1 MINKE
6 IKALLKY
13 KFILLSRDNYDFKFT
28 LKYYMIFIPLYIY
41 SICAIIFYE
50 NIFFTLSILSI
61 IILGVDYHTIVN
73 KSNVNS
79 LSLFNFVVDKTK
91 SIYLSVLVDVIVKTI
106 ILIPILIVS
115 NYKILFLFYGLIF
128 MLFSFF
134 LRELVDRR
142 VTHKMFYNLLF
153 FIYIFFS
160 YIFGNFF
167 FDNLSE
173 KQIQRAEW
181 FDQNFEL
188 FFLLLLSSLLFL
200 TFILYLSF
208 NKSFDKIK
216 K

>member
-1 MINKE
+1 
-6 IKALLKY
+6 
-13 KFILLSRDNYDFKFT
+13 
-28 LKYYMIFIPLYIY
+28 MIFIPLYIY